1 MERLKGSGNALSKFP
16 AAGHPKNL
24 VPSPRNDNRMDECA
38 LDLLSP
44 PNFPVLQENFLL
56 RARISRSCF
65 FPSFFESSS
74 RYSLSSRSWISR
86 SLYLEHVC
94 SSIDEPMGRKKA
106 ENGGIPRNG
115 SESKERESRRES
127 ETRRDVGRFR
137 NDITTR
143 VKWRGKLAQL
153 LMDIAEKARQVLP
166 EAGDRGG
173 GGETRPIRE
182 KFSSRRIASRAVSRF
197 VAKP

>member
-1 MERLKGSGNALSKFP
+1 MRVRPPLSAEFKKTSSFVLEFHEAVSSP
-16 AAGHPKNL
+16 LSSNL
-24 VPSPRNDNRMDECA
+24 LLDIRYR
-38 LDLLSP
+38 LDLG
-44 PNFPVLQENFLL
+44 
-56 RARISRSCF
+56 SRV
-65 FPSFFESSS
+65 
-74 RYSLSSRSWISR
+74 
-86 SLYLEHVC
+86 LEHVC

-115 SESKERESRRES
+115 SESRERESRRES

>member
-1 MERLKGSGNALSKFP
+1 MERLKGSGNALSRFP

-24 VPSPRNDNRMDECA
+24 VPSPRNDNRMDGCA
-38 LDLLSP
+38 LDL
-44 PNFPVLQENFLL
+44 
-56 RARISRSCF
+56 RRISPF
-65 FPSFFESSS
+65 FKKTSSFVLEFHEAVSSP
-74 RYSLSSRSWISR
+74 LSSNLLLDIRYRLDLGFRVPCISNMSVRRSMNRWEGR
-86 SLYLEHVC
+86 RPRTEAFLET
-94 SSIDEPMGRKKA
+94 
-106 ENGGIPRNG
+106 
-115 SESKERESRRES
+115 ESKERERRRES

>member
-1 MERLKGSGNALSKFP
+1 MRVRPPLSAEFP
-16 AAGHPKNL
+16 RSSRKLP
-24 VPSPRNDNRMDECA
+24 PSCSNFTKLFLPLFLRIFFSIFVIVLI
-38 LDLLSP
+38 LDLAFSNMSVRRSMNRWEGRRPRTEAFLETD
-44 PNFPVLQENFLL
+44 PN
-56 RARISRSCF
+56 R
-65 FPSFFESSS
+65 
-74 RYSLSSRSWISR
+74 
-86 SLYLEHVC
+86 
-94 SSIDEPMGRKKA
+94 
-106 ENGGIPRNG
+106 
-115 SESKERESRRES
+115 ERERVV

>member
-1 MERLKGSGNALSKFP
+1 
-16 AAGHPKNL
+16 
-24 VPSPRNDNRMDECA
+24 
-38 LDLLSP
+38 
-44 PNFPVLQENFLL
+44 
-56 RARISRSCF
+56 
-65 FPSFFESSS
+65 
-74 RYSLSSRSWISR
+74 
-86 SLYLEHVC
+86 
-94 SSIDEPMGRKKA
+94 MGRKNA